1 MSKLTNKVVVIT
13 GGSSGI
19 GLEAG
24 KLFAAEG
31 ARVVLFARGKEA
43 LLAAQ
48 RSIGKDVHLIQGD
61 VGDSAAQARLF
72 DEVRRSHGHV
82 DVLFANA
89 AIVKLSPVAQTT
101 DELFDEIVTTNMKGA
116 YLTLRHAIPV
126 LSDGASVILTTSWL
140 NRMGFAGSSVVAMTK
155 AAVRALV
162 RVAAAELGPRKI
174 RVNAISPGAIETA
187 LWGKLGLP
195 EEALKSAGA
204 AITSQ
209 IPIGRWGK
217 AEEIAQAAL
226 FLASDASSYVNGQ
239 ELQVDG
245 GLRQA

>member
-1 MSKLTNKVVVIT
+1 MNKLTNKVAVIT

-19 GLEAG
+19 GLEAAR
-24 KLFAAEG
+24 LFAAEG

-43 LLAAQ
+43 LSAAQ
-48 RSIGKDVHLIQGD
+48 RSIGKDVHVIQGD

-72 DEVRRSHGHV
+72 EEVRRSHGHV
-82 DVLFANA
+82 DILFANA
-89 AIVKLSPVAQTT
+89 AIVKLAPIAQTT
-101 DELFDEIVTTNMKGA
+101 DDVFDEIVGTNMKGA

-126 LSDGASVILTTSWL
+126 LADGASVILTTSWL

-174 RVNAISPGAIETA
+174 RVNAISPGAIETV

-209 IPIGRWGK
+209 IPIARWGK

>member
-1 MSKLTNKVVVIT
+1 MSKLTNKVAVIT

-24 KLFAAEG
+24 RLFAAEG

-48 RSIGKDVHLIQGD
+48 RSIGKDVDVVQGD
-61 VGDSAAQARLF
+61 VGDSASQARLF
-72 DEVRRSHGHV
+72 EEVRRSHGRV

-89 AIVKLSPVAQTT
+89 AVVKLAPIAQTT
-101 DELFDEIVTTNMKGA
+101 DEVFDEIVTTNMKGA
-116 YLTLRHAIPV
+116 YVTLRQAIPV
-126 LSDGASVILTTSWL
+126 LSDGASVVLTTSWL

-155 AAVRALV
+155 AAIRALV

-174 RVNAISPGAIETA
+174 RVNAIAPGAIETP

-209 IPIGRWGK
+209 IPIGRWGQ
-217 AEEIAQAAL
+217 AQEIAQAAL

>member
-1 MSKLTNKVVVIT
+1 MSKLTNKVAVIT

-19 GLEAG
+19 GLEAAR
-24 KLFAAEG
+24 LFAAEG
-31 ARVVLFARGKEA
+31 ARVVIFARGREA
-43 LLAAQ
+43 LAAAQ
-48 RSIGKDVHLIQGD
+48 SSIGKEVHVVQGD

-72 DEVRRSHGHV
+72 EEVRRSHGRV

-89 AIVKLSPVAQTT
+89 ALVQLAPIAETT
-101 DELFDEIVTTNMKGA
+101 DDLFDRMVSTNMKGA
-116 YLTLRHAIPV
+116 YFTLRHAIPV
-126 LSDGASVILTTSWL
+126 LADGASAILTTSWL
-140 NRMGFAGSSVVAMTK
+140 NRMGFAGSSVLAMTK
-155 AAVRALV
+155 AGIRALV
-162 RVAAAELGPRKI
+162 RVAAAELGAREI
-174 RVNAISPGAIETA
+174 RVNAIAPGAIETP

-195 EEALKSAGA
+195 DDALRSAGA

-209 IPIGRWGK
+209 IPIGRWGR

-245 GLRQA
+245 GLRQV